1 MNKIESLIEQEH
13 RKLVKKLDPAALE
26 DYILSLVNER
36 ISVLSADESLRFL
49 FHLDAR
55 LYALQGQEAVRYGNG
70 THPKHKHM
78 NYHDFFVNRIH
89 KNEHVLDIGCG
100 GGFLANDLAA
110 RGFQVVGIDASV
122 ESLRIAQE
130 RDETRSVQYQVE
142 DAYQVSFDANTFDVV
157 CAMDFLEH
165 VQYPDQV
172 ILEASRVLKPGGCFF
187 FHTFNRNLISGLL
200 AIRCVEWFVK
210 NTPKDLHLLRYF
222 IKPSEIVTA
231 CKAAGMNVIEMRGVT
246 PQLFSW
252 SVLKGLVT
260 GRVPKDFKFR
270 FSSSLFIGYCGF
282 AKKNG
287 DQGFKLD

>member
-1 MNKIESLIEQEH
+1 MSTPKINNHLYDELGDRWYTADDHPIALLRAENALRNPWVAQQIETHLGSCSQD
-13 RKLVKKLDPAALE
+13 K
-26 DYILSLVNER
+26 R
-36 ISVLSADESLRFL
+36 IR
-49 FHLDAR
+49 
-55 LYALQGQEAVRYGNG
+55 
-70 THPKHKHM
+70 
-78 NYHDFFVNRIH
+78 
-89 KNEHVLDIGCG
+89 VLDIGCG